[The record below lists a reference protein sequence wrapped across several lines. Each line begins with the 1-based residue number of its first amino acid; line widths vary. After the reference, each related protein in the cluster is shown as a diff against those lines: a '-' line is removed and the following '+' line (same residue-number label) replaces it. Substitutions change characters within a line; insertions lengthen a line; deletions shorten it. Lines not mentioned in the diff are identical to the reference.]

1 MRQFHRLAVH
11 AVQDQ
16 VRLPH
21 ITLRITVCTADRLHA
36 INRTLRHCHI
46 CNLADERRSD
56 QVPLVIIL
64 IIIAVITRQNVPCRI
79 FELFRRE
86 NAVVDQLFRH
96 TAVAFIAIFRIVRTE
111 QPRRERNRISADKA
125 LLVRLPYLI
134 VIDKSRTLIAVRIQ
148 MCPGQK
154 NAILAAGDIALRAVQ
169 CRGNALGQTILIQ
182 PADVFVRPLRHI
194 GKRMLPVSCQRG
206 LFCAKQTGQ
215 HHRGLCA
222 GHGFLQRKALVG
234 AFEQSKIIKHLR
246 LRFGI
251 AGIVVVDRTDL
262 CRTGGTS
269 QQTCHQTR
277 GNKFFHVAPSLH
289 T

>member
-11 AVQDQ
+11 AVQDKI
-16 VRLPH
+16 RLLH
-21 ITLRITVCTADRLHA
+21 IALRITVCTADRLHSV
-36 INRTLRHCHI
+36 NRTLRHCHI
-46 CNLADERRSD
+46 CDLADERRSN
-56 QVPLVIIL
+56 QVPFAIVLV
-64 IIIAVITRQNVPCRI
+64 IIAVITRQNVPCRI

-96 TAVAFIAIFRIVRTE
+96 TAVAFIAIFRVVRTE
-111 QPRRERNRISADKA
+111 QPYRERNRISADKA

-154 NAILAAGDIALRAVQ
+154 NAILVAGDIALRAVL
-169 CRGNALGQTILIQ
+169 CRGNALGQTVLIQ
-182 PADVFVRPLRHI
+182 PADVLVRPLRHI

-206 LFCAKQTGQ
+206 LFCAKQAGQ

-234 AFEQSKIIKHLR
+234 AFEQPEIVKHLR

-277 GNKFFHVAPSLH
+277 GNKFFHAAPSLH

>member
-1 MRQFHRLAVH
+1 M
-11 AVQDQ
+11 
-16 VRLPH
+16 
-21 ITLRITVCTADRLHA
+21 
-36 INRTLRHCHI
+36 
-46 CNLADERRSD
+46 
-56 QVPLVIIL
+56 
-64 IIIAVITRQNVPCRI
+64 
-79 FELFRRE
+79 
-86 NAVVDQLFRH
+86 
-96 TAVAFIAIFRIVRTE
+96 RTE
-111 QPRRERNRISADKA
+111 QPSRERNRISADKA

-154 NAILAAGDIALRAVQ
+154 NAILVAGDIALRAVL
-169 CRGNALGQTILIQ
+169 CRGNALGQTVLIQ
-182 PADVFVRPLRHI
+182 PADVLVRPLRHI

-206 LFCAKQTGQ
+206 LFCAKQAGQ

-234 AFEQSKIIKHLR
+234 AFEQPEIVKHLR

-277 GNKFFHVAPSLH
+277 GNKFFHAAPSLH

>member
-1 MRQFHRLAVH
+1 
-11 AVQDQ
+11 
-16 VRLPH
+16 
-21 ITLRITVCTADRLHA
+21 
-36 INRTLRHCHI
+36 
-46 CNLADERRSD
+46 
-56 QVPLVIIL
+56 
-64 IIIAVITRQNVPCRI
+64 
-79 FELFRRE
+79 
-86 NAVVDQLFRH
+86 
-96 TAVAFIAIFRIVRTE
+96 
-111 QPRRERNRISADKA
+111 
-125 LLVRLPYLI
+125 
-134 VIDKSRTLIAVRIQ
+134 

-222 GHGFLQRKALVG
+222 GHGFLQRKTLVG
-234 AFEQSKIIKHLR
+234 AFEQSEIIKHLR

-251 AGIVVVDRTDL
+251 AGIVVVDRGVGAFLVDRTDL
-262 CRTGGTS
+262 CRTGGTG

-277 GNKFFHVAPSLH
+277 GNKFFHAAPSLH

>member
-11 AVQDQ
+11 AVQDKI
-16 VRLPH
+16 RLLH
-21 ITLRITVCTADRLHA
+21 IALRITVCTADRLHSV
-36 INRTLRHCHI
+36 NRTLRHCHI
-46 CNLADERRSD
+46 CDPADERRSN
-56 QVPLVIIL
+56 QVPFAIVLV
-64 IIIAVITRQNVPCRI
+64 IIAVITRQNVPCRI

-96 TAVAFIAIFRIVRTE
+96 TAVAFIAIFRVVRTE

-194 GKRMLPVSCQRG
+194 DKRMLPVSCQRG

-222 GHGFLQRKALVG
+222 GHGFLQRKSLVG
-234 AFEQSKIIKHLR
+234 AFEQSEIIKHLR

-251 AGIVVVDRTDL
+251 ARIVVVDRTDL

-269 QQTCHQTR
+269 QQTCYQTR
-277 GNKFFHVAPSLH
+277 GNKFFHAAPSLH